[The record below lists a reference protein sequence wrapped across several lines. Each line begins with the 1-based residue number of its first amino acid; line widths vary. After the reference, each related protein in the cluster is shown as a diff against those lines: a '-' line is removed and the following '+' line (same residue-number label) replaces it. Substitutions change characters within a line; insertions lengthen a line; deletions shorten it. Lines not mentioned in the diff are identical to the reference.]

1 MTSFED
7 YKKSIK
13 DKDLKRTRALVFNYN
28 NETSK
33 SRKILILKMINQEIE
48 QAKNKLLKV
57 A

>member
-13 DKDLKRTRALVFNYN
+13 DKDLKRTRALVFYYN

>member
-48 QAKNKLLKV
+48 QAKNNLLKV